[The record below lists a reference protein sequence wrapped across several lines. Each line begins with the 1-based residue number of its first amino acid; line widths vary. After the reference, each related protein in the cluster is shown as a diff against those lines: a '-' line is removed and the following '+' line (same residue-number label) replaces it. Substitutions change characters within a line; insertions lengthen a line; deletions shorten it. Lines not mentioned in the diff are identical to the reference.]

1 MTRQILTTLPY
12 AETPLD
18 YFATIKECPG
28 AILLDSGRPRATS
41 GRFDILSSDPRCILT
56 VDDSGIH
63 WSGDVPDALLQE
75 TDPLVAQQALLKQ
88 FDITTPI
95 TDLPFTAGLLG
106 FWSYD
111 ASRLVQQ
118 SPRQQTLPA
127 TPPWVRVGFYDWA
140 LVLDHDLKSATL
152 VCSTEETPARVA
164 KLTRTTPPPSGP
176 FYCRTPF
183 QAQWHREQYG
193 EAFRRVQDY
202 LRAGDCYQINLTQR
216 FSAHVEGDSW
226 RAYCQ
231 LRHAT
236 PTPFAGYTTWENGA
250 LLSLSPE
257 RFLQCHHG
265 ELMAQPIKGT
275 RPRGESPTDDTAQ
288 ASALMESLKDRA
300 ENVMIVDL
308 LRNDLGRVCTPG
320 SVMVPEL
327 MALHSFPNVHH
338 LVSTVTGTL
347 APEHTPL
354 DALMAA
360 FPGGSITGAPKHRAV
375 EIIDE
380 LEPVA
385 RTLYCGSL
393 GYVDVRGSMD
403 TSIMIR
409 TAVIDGQQM
418 HLWGGGGIVAD
429 SDEQEEFDES
439 IAKIRH
445 LMAAVETCAM
455 DGKQ

>member
-18 YFATIKECPG
+18 YFAAIKELPG
-28 AILLDSGRPRATS
+28 AILLDSGRPRATT
-41 GRFDILSSDPRCILT
+41 GRFDILSSDPRCLLA

-63 WSGDVPDALLQE
+63 WSGDVPDILLE
-75 TDPLVAQQALLKQ
+75 EADPLVAQQALLHH
-88 FDITTPI
+88 FDVIPPV

-111 ASRLVQQ
+111 ACRLLQP

-127 TPPWVRVGFYDWA
+127 TPPWIRVGFYDWA
-140 LVLDHDLKSATL
+140 LVLDHERQCATL
-152 VCSTEETPARVA
+152 VCSEENTPARIEQ
-164 KLTRTTPPPSGP
+164 LTRPTPSASEP

-183 QAQWHREQYG
+183 QSQWHRKQYG
-193 EAFRRVQDY
+193 EAFQRVQAY

-226 RAYCQ
+226 RAYCH
-231 LRHAT
+231 LRHVT
-236 PTPFAGYTTWENGA
+236 PTPFAGYTAWDGGA

-257 RFLQCHHG
+257 RFLQCHQG
-265 ELMAQPIKGT
+265 ALVAQPIKGT
-275 RPRGESPTDDTAQ
+275 RPRGNSPAEDAAQ
-288 ASALMESLKDRA
+288 ASALKASLKDRA

-320 SVMVPEL
+320 SVTVPEL

-338 LVSTVTGTL
+338 LVSTITGTL
-347 APEHTPL
+347 AREHSPL

-360 FPGGSITGAPKHRAV
+360 FPGGSITGAPKYRAI

-403 TSIMIR
+403 SSIMIR
-409 TAVIDGQQM
+409 TALIDGDQM

-439 IAKIRH
+439 VAKIRH
-445 LMAAVETCAM
+445 LMAAVEACAM